1 MRRILICAALVIAA
15 IVGVS
20 EPVRAGEPDPTCP
33 LWASLARICP
43 ISVDAESGPDRVVLD
58 ANANPSNQ
66 PRENGQHGGG
76 VVNVESG
83 PRKPPPPREAVPG
96 AEDTPGQDNFVP
108 PVREQC
114 TDTPDVCNPSLVIS
128 LNDIASFKA
137 SVPVLAQMQPSGWAL
152 KNLPMNLV
160 ASAAVEEISGELL
173 GFPASVRFT
182 PVSYAWDYGDGTSGT
197 SVTGGA
203 SWEALGVPEL
213 TKTATSHVYRER
225 GEYAVTVSV
234 VLSAEYRFA
243 GQPWRPIA
251 GTLQI
256 AGAASPVSVKTV
268 RTVLVRG
275 TCLQYPNDPG
285 C

>member
-1 MRRILICAALVIAA
+1 MVRRQFLLVVVALLAVGLLPANSALALPHFKTCVPAAGWSGCAEATGTVN
-15 IVGVS
+15 
-20 EPVRAGEPDPTCP
+20 ED
-33 LWASLARICP
+33 
-43 ISVDAESGPDRVVLD
+43 SVDVGASAETGQEGDSSDEETSPDSNPVVVLSPRDPRLGSEETLQNDNRPGTACWD
-58 ANANPSNQ
+58 A
-66 PRENGQHGGG
+66 
-76 VVNVESG
+76 
-83 PRKPPPPREAVPG
+83 
-96 AEDTPGQDNFVP
+96 
-108 PVREQC
+108 
-114 TDTPDVCNPSLVIS
+114 PDVCNPSLVIS
-128 LNDIASFKA
+128 LSDIASFKA
-137 SVPVLAQMQPSGWAL
+137 SIPVLAQMQPSGWAL

-160 ASAAVEEISGELL
+160 AQASVEEISGELL

-182 PVSYAWDYGDGTSGT
+182 PVSYLWDYGDGTTGT
-197 SVTGGA
+197 SITGGA

-256 AGAASPVSVKTV
+256 DGAASPVSVKTV

>member
-1 MRRILICAALVIAA
+1 MAWRKLLLMVALGLVASGLIVTGGAAPVTWACSLLGQSDDDCEKVKSAPVAGGIRLDGTSWALIGA
-15 IVGVS
+15 HANSDLDPVG
-20 EPVRAGEPDPTCP
+20 
-33 LWASLARICP
+33 LATRT
-43 ISVDAESGPDRVVLD
+43 
-58 ANANPSNQ
+58 
-66 PRENGQHGGG
+66 
-76 VVNVESG
+76 
-83 PRKPPPPREAVPG
+83 PPREAVPG

-114 TDTPDVCNPSLVIS
+114 TGAPDVCNPSLVIS
-128 LNDIASFKA
+128 LSDIASFKA

-160 ASAAVEEISGELL
+160 ASASVEEISGELL

-197 SVTGGA
+197 SITRGA

>member
-1 MRRILICAALVIAA
+1 MLLAVAIQGHGVAIAGQLA
-15 IVGVS
+15 PGGCDEFEAIFEGCGVEATPIVGGIRLEGS
-20 EPVRAGEPDPTCP
+20 AGAGGEPPAQTGEVLP
-33 LWASLARICP
+33 EATPS
-43 ISVDAESGPDRVVLD
+43 VVL
-58 ANANPSNQ
+58 
-66 PRENGQHGGG
+66 PR
-76 VVNVESG
+76 
-83 PRKPPPPREAVPG
+83 PTPPRATVPG
-96 AEDTPGQDNFVP
+96 SEDTPGQDNWVP
-108 PVREQC
+108 VANEQC
-114 TDTPDVCNPSLVIS
+114 RDAPDVCNPSLIIS
-128 LNDIASFKA
+128 LSDIASFKA
-137 SVPVLAQMQPSGWAL
+137 SAPVLAQMQPSGWAL

-160 ASAAVEEISGELL
+160 ANASVEEISGELL

-182 PVSYAWDYGDGTSGT
+182 PVGYLWNYGDGTSGT

-256 AGAASPVSVKTV
+256 DGAASPVSVKTV